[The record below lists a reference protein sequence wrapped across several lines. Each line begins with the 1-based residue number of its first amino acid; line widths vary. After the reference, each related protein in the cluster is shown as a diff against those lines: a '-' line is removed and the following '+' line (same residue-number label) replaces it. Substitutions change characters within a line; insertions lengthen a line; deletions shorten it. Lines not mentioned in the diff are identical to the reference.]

1 MKLSVTLWAIWA
13 ARRKAIHEGIF
24 QSPHSTHSFITRFID
39 ELDMLKVKPP
49 QVTGA
54 GVAIRSGRP
63 IAPPQGHAKINVD
76 AGVRKGSRGTSV
88 AVCRDES
95 GAYLGSSSLAIVG
108 LDDPEAL
115 EAIACREGL
124 ALAADLQL
132 QNFVISSDSKHVIS
146 DINKGCRG
154 STGAVISEIK
164 ILANSFQCN
173 FIFESR
179 ASNMEAHS
187 LAKSS
192 LSLGPGRHVWFGQP
206 PDPRCIPQFVVFDE

>member
-1 MKLSVTLWAIWA
+1 M
-13 ARRKAIHEGIF
+13 
-24 QSPHSTHSFITRFID
+24 
-39 ELDMLKVKPP
+39 
-49 QVTGA
+49 
-54 GVAIRSGRP
+54 
-63 IAPPQGHAKINVD
+63 
-76 AGVRKGSRGTSV
+76 
-88 AVCRDES
+88 CRDET
-95 GAYLGSSSLAIVG
+95 GTYLGSSSLVIAG

-115 EAIACREGL
+115 EAIDCREGL

-132 QNFVISSDSKHVIS
+132 QNFVISSDSKQVIS
-146 DINKGCRG
+146 NINKGCRG
-154 STGAVISEIK
+154 STGAVISKIR
-164 ILANSFQCN
+164 ILANSFHCN